1 MKNIK
6 IQRHLLALIIL
17 IGLMFLS
24 SKDVKAAECS
34 ALTTCGSTCSY
45 GGVNYNTVIIGSQ
58 CWFRENL
65 NVGTMITNLEIP
77 DNTAPT
83 LNDPNT
89 VSKWCYNDNPIY
101 CSQEGGLYTWA
112 ETNALPNSCNL
123 SSCSVPTPN
132 QGLCPIGWH
141 IPTDAEF
148 YTLEN
153 YLTSPGQ
160 TCDATRSS
168 WGCSGAGIRLR
179 LGGSSGFDAISA
191 GNHETN
197 GNLSFFDKREPSI
210 HFWSSSPCLV
220 CSNWGHAYGRSLIG
234 WGDNPFIARGWGHMV
249 HGISVRC
256 LSDTA
261 VIGPPTNKNQCK
273 NNGWQ
278 TFNNPTFKNQGDCV
292 SYVQSSPNALGN

>member
-24 SKDVKAAECS
+24 SKGVKAAECS
-34 ALTTCGSTCSY
+34 ALTTCGNTCSY
-45 GGVNYNTVIIGSQ
+45 GGVTYNTVIVDSQ
-58 CWFRENL
+58 CWFTENL

-123 SSCSVPTPN
+123 NPCSVPTPN
-132 QGLCPIGWH
+132 QGICPIGWH
-141 IPTDAEF
+141 ISTDAEF

-153 YLTSPGQ
+153 YLTTPGQ
-160 TCDATRSS
+160 TCDPARAS
-168 WGCSGAGIRLR
+168 WGCSGAGIKLR

-191 GNHETN
+191 G
-197 GNLSFFDKREPSI
+197 
-210 HFWSSSPCLV
+210 
-220 CSNWGHAYGRSLIG
+220 
-234 WGDNPFIARGWGHMV
+234 M
-249 HGISVRC
+249 
-256 LSDTA
+256 
-261 VIGPPTNKNQCK
+261 
-273 NNGWQ
+273 
-278 TFNNPTFKNQGDCV
+278 
-292 SYVQSSPNALGN
+292 